1 MKRKL
6 LILFMA
12 AILLLTGCVNSTDS
26 NPTIPDNT
34 TEPTIETT
42 SAEEFTL
49 SLPSGFSAG
58 WSRVTITP
66 AESVPLDGVGS
77 GFDRMPNK
85 IDDDLTATL
94 IAVSDGQSVALICTV
109 DNLYTHENLAA
120 EWAAAISQATTVPAE
135 NIFFSATHTH
145 SAPDLDESG
154 KAIQDYIALVNNR
167 LVAGAKEALNDL
179 SAATIQAGD
188 FNTSKLTFVRRYL
201 LSDGTYDSTG
211 STKGTEVAHE
221 GEPDEQL
228 QMVRFV
234 RADKKDIL
242 LANWQTHPGNAASQ
256 NKKVVSADFIGV
268 FRKRVEKKEKDILCA
283 FFQGAAGDLN
293 PGSRLPSESRA
304 TNYQATGQ
312 ILADDVRDALPSL
325 QPVDPG
331 AVKISHGT
339 YEATVD
345 PAKGGGTK
353 TMPLSAVSIG
363 SIAFVNCPYEMF
375 CANGLA
381 VKTQSPFDM
390 TFVCTNSGGNYGY
403 IPSQEAFPHGAFEVE
418 KCQFVSG
425 TAEGLVNKCLELLGK
440 LK

>member
-1 MKRKL
+1 M
-6 LILFMA
+6 
-12 AILLLTGCVNSTDS
+12 
-26 NPTIPDNT
+26 
-34 TEPTIETT
+34 
-42 SAEEFTL
+42 
-49 SLPSGFSAG
+49 
-58 WSRVTITP
+58 
-66 AESVPLDGVGS
+66 
-77 GFDRMPNK
+77 
-85 IDDDLTATL
+85 
-94 IAVSDGQSVALICTV
+94 
-109 DNLYTHENLAA
+109 
-120 EWAAAISQATTVPAE
+120 
-135 NIFFSATHTH
+135 
-145 SAPDLDESG
+145 
-154 KAIQDYIALVNNR
+154 ALVNEK
-167 LVAGAKEALNDL
+167 LVAGAKEALTDL
-179 SAATIQAGD
+179 SAATIQAGAVE
-188 FNTSKLTFVRRYL
+188 TKKLTFVRRYL

-221 GEPDEQL
+221 GEADEQL

-256 NKKVVSADFIGV
+256 EKKEISADYIGV

-425 TAEGLVNKCLELLGK
+425 TAEGLVSKCLELLNN